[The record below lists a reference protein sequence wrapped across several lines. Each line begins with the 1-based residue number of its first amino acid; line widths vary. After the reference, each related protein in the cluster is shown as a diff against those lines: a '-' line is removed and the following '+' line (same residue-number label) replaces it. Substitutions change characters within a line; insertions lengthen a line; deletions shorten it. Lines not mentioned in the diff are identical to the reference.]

1 MYFGKK
7 NITKNLAVS
16 EEVANIA
23 MRDSDNCVSQVHNSS
38 AITAHPC
45 VPICYANGRCLA
57 NKRGCALLF
66 IHYLTKLLNY
76 KCETVKKLVG
86 RGIIVPVLH
95 SYLNETSVSHFSSAI
110 CGIFRSI
117 RKKLSTKYHS
127 ARMCA
132 KSMVQAL
139 PRWTSLD
146 LTVPSIRSLRWD
158 LPLPTSKAN
167 TVWPHPSMFE
177 ASESSNFKI
186 LGYPCSVPA

>member
-16 EEVANIA
+16 KEVANIA
-23 MRDSDNCVSQVHNSS
+23 MPRSEKRIANHDIYNY
-38 AITAHPC
+38 AITAYPC
-45 VPICYANGRCLA
+45 VLIRYAGNHFLA
-57 NKRGCALLF
+57 EKGGAPSLY
-66 IHYLTKLLNY
+66 IYLTKLLND
-76 KCETVKKLVG
+76 KCQEVKKLVG

-95 SYLNETSVSHFSSAI
+95 SYLSETSVSHFSSAI

-146 LTVPSIRSLRWD
+146 LTVPSIHSLRWD

-167 TVWPHPSMFE
+167 TVWLHPSMFE